1 MGRCDYIKISRPWRI
16 LHAVLVQ
23 STTLR
28 MACNVFTTTLV
39 PFENAEIEIKDQIIA
54 DSKKPDLHTTHF
66 FTICRRMHVIYRK
79 TVLNNNLT
87 AQGHNTE

>member
-1 MGRCDYIKISRPWRI
+1 M
-16 LHAVLVQ
+16 
-23 STTLR
+23 
-28 MACNVFTTTLV
+28 
-39 PFENAEIEIKDQIIA
+39 PFKNAEIEIKDQIIA